1 MKTLKWLYAFLSVVM
16 LFTLSCKKTEENP
29 QEEEEVNVVKWKQNG
44 VWYQSEDQVWSFMPG
59 GWGVSYRI
67 YEDSS
72 MWFKGKDN
80 PDYKQI
86 KIRIQDT
93 MFKEGLIEM
102 GQGHYDFDFVPGSY
116 AMYSQQE
123 DYWWVDY
130 YTRPGSGWVEIEW
143 ISEDKRKFKGR
154 FEMTLYN
161 EEGGSVT
168 LTDGYFNIDMDKLDE
183 EHNH

>member
-1 MKTLKWLYAFLSVVM
+1 MKTIKFISMVLLAFFVL
-16 LFTLSCKKTEENP
+16 TLSCKRKEVP
-29 QEEEEVNVVKWKQNG
+29 QEEEVNIVKWKQNG
-44 VWYQSEDQVWSFMPG
+44 VWYQSEDAPISFMPHA
-59 GWGVSYRI
+59 WGVSYRI

-72 MWFKGKDN
+72 MWFAGDDYPDFKG
-80 PDYKQI
+80 I

-93 MFKEGLIEM
+93 VFKEGLIEM

-116 AMYSQQE
+116 AMYSQLE
-123 DYWWVDY
+123 NGWMDY

-143 ISEDKRKFKGR
+143 MSEDKRKFKGR

-161 EEGGSVT
+161 YQGRSVT

-183 EHNH
+183 EHKH